1 MSRKLWLGLISVFAI
16 FISLQIISSIH
27 KRNLEEAQ
35 SNAPE
40 VIVDMSTLNASSLAK
55 ALEKDEANIAKKE
68 ESVKPAKVVKPV
80 KAAPKLPA
88 SIEEVQRA
96 LKAAGFNPG
105 KIDGKLGEK
114 TKTAIRAF
122 QKAHDLKV
130 DGKAGVNTWRLLK
143 KYLEN

>member
-16 FISLQIISSIH
+16 FIFLQIISSIH
-27 KRNLEEAQ
+27 KRSLEEAQ

-40 VIVDMSTLNASSLAK
+40 IIVDMSTLNASSLAK
-55 ALEKDEANIAKKE
+55 ALEKNEVNITKKQE
-68 ESVKPAKVVKPV
+68 NISPV
-80 KAAPKLPA
+80 KVPQPVLTEPKLLRPV
-88 SIEEVQRA
+88 EEVQKA

-130 DGKAGVNTWRLLK
+130 DGKVGANTWKLLK

>member
-1 MSRKLWLGLISVFAI
+1 MSRKLWLGLITIFVI
-16 FISLQIISSIH
+16 FISLQIIYSIH

-40 VIVDMSTLNASSLAK
+40 IIVDMSTLNASSLAK
-55 ALEKDEANIAKKE
+55 ALEKNEVNITKKE
-68 ESVKPAKVVKPV
+68 ESTSLVRTPQPV
-80 KAAPKLPA
+80 KAEAKLPGP
-88 SIEEVQRA
+88 IEEVQRA

-105 KIDGKLGEK
+105 KIDGKFGEK

-130 DGKAGVNTWRLLK
+130 DGKVGADTWRLLK